1 MPETTPLRQS
11 LERASTP
18 AAAALSRLPGW
29 VTTVVWVLLLVIAA
43 IVGGAVG
50 WVLLGLAVAFVAW
63 LLYLAWP
70 YASTNAKLIRIAAAL
85 LGVAIVLVRLL
96 PR

>member
-11 LERASTP
+11 VERASTP

-43 IVGGAVG
+43 IVGGPVG

>member
-11 LERASTP
+11 VERASTP

>member
-1 MPETTPLRQS
+1 M
-11 LERASTP
+11 
-18 AAAALSRLPGW
+18 
-29 VTTVVWVLLLVIAA
+29 
-43 IVGGAVG
+43 
-50 WVLLGLAVAFVAW
+50 AFVAW

>member
-11 LERASTP
+11 VERASTP

-29 VTTVVWVLLLVIAA
+29 ATTVVWVALLVIAA
-43 IVGGAVG
+43 IVGGPVG
-50 WVLLGLAVAFVAW
+50 WVLLGLVVAFVAW

>member
-11 LERASTP
+11 VERASTP
-18 AAAALSRLPGW
+18 AAAALSLLPGW

-43 IVGGAVG
+43 IVGGPVG